1 MLDYSVNY
9 ENTKPCVLTHQSVN
23 FGKQLRLTQQQQSD
37 NVLEVQGTVSPSNAL
52 KYPRKSQTIL
62 FRLSDH

>member
-37 NVLEVQGTVSPSNAL
+37 NVLEVQGYDCQSL
-52 KYPRKSQTIL
+52 KRTQISL
-62 FRLSDH
+62 